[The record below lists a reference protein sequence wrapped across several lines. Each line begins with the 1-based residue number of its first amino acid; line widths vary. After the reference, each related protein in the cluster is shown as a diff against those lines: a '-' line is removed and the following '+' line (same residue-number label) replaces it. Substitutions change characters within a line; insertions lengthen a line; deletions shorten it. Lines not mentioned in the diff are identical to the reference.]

1 MLNKLM
7 FYRFLVWLLLSVA
20 LISCGSYG
28 SVTETPLPIPMAPV
42 EESPL
47 ASVIPRGG
55 VADEIRSLVESGLP
69 SSLLKALDLIG
80 SRNLREGE
88 YGRMMAAISVTLLQ
102 RLYPDVQVLLPPADP
117 PRTHNYTR
125 ILREADR
132 GIYSAPLQNNSQ
144 DYLELVLPF
153 LALLDEKR
161 EDRLLDALPDLKR
174 ARELNSR
181 GVLAPYF
188 TGLIR
193 ERTGQWEKAAE
204 QYTWAYGISE
214 EFYPAALGL
223 ARYLNFKGAVQDEI
237 GLLSGM
243 VIMYPDNISI
253 KRQLALAYYNN
264 RDWVRAEP
272 AIEEVL
278 RRDKEPGVPRD
289 GQFILM
295 QAHLLVEQGRFTQAQ
310 TPLDL
315 YSGINPNNRLYLFL
329 RARVQAEGYRN
340 RDGALNYLRALLRIF
355 ADDEEAAVYAAQL
368 LMGSTHSEDQAEGR
382 ELLKRL
388 LNTREPSLM
397 ISSLALQDAVH
408 RQAWKDAEP
417 YLDRLLAERRSPQ
430 DILFAYTVER
440 GLGNKRA
447 ALSYA
452 QELYE
457 ADPSNEEGVIA
468 YISALIDLDRK
479 PEAGALLETRL
490 ASLVGGAMKSRYYYL
505 RSRLR
510 SNEELVMN
518 DLRSSLFED
527 PRNLN
532 SLTAM
537 FEIYH
542 RRKDE
547 RRAIYYLK
555 QALALAPDNLQLRRY
570 EVELEE
576 R

>member
-1 MLNKLM
+1 MLNRVL
-7 FYRFLVWLLLSVA
+7 FYRPLVWLLFSAA
-20 LISCGSYG
+20 LMSCGSHA
-28 SVTETPLPIPMAPV
+28 SVAETPLSIPRAPV
-42 EESPL
+42 EEPPQVSRTPG
-47 ASVIPRGG
+47 GG

-69 SSLLKALDLIG
+69 SSLLKALDLID
-80 SRNLREGE
+80 SRNLREGD
-88 YGRMMAAISVTLLQ
+88 YGRVMAAVSVTLLQ
-102 RLYPDVQVLLPPADP
+102 RLYPDVRVLLPPVDP
-117 PRTHNYTR
+117 PRIHSYTR
-125 ILREADR
+125 ILQEAER
-132 GIYSAPLQNNSQ
+132 GSYYSPPRNSQ

-153 LALLDEKR
+153 LAILDERR

-174 ARELNSR
+174 ARELNPQ

-188 TGLIR
+188 TGLVR

-223 ARYLNFKGAVQDEI
+223 ARFLNFKGAVQDEI
-237 GLLSGM
+237 ELLSTM

-253 KRQLALAYYNN
+253 KRQMALAYYNN
-264 RDWVRAEP
+264 RDWARAEP
-272 AIEEVL
+272 AIAEVL
-278 RRDKEPGVPRD
+278 QRDREPGLPRD

-310 TPLDL
+310 APLDL
-315 YSGINPNNRLYLFL
+315 YSIINPNNRLYLFL

-340 RDGALNYLRALLRIF
+340 RDGALNYLRSLLRVSE
-355 ADDEEAAVYAAQL
+355 DDEEALVYAAQL

-382 ELLKRL
+382 ELLTRL
-388 LNTREPSLM
+388 LNTQEPSLEVT
-397 ISSLALQDAVH
+397 SLALQDAVH
-408 RQAWKDAEP
+408 RQAWTDAQP
-417 YLDRLLAERRSPQ
+417 YLDRLLTERHSPQ
-430 DILFAYTVER
+430 DVLFAYTVER
-440 GLGNKRA
+440 GLGNRRA
-447 ALSYA
+447 ALAYA
-452 QELYE
+452 QELYD

-468 YISALIDLDRK
+468 YISALIDLGRQS
-479 PEAGALLETRL
+479 EAAALLETRL
-490 ASLVGGAMKSRYYYL
+490 ASLSGGIMKSRYYYL

-532 SLTAM
+532 ALTAM

-547 RRAIYYLK
+547 RRAVYYLK

-570 EVELEE
+570 EAELEE
-576 R
+576 H